1 MKFGTSYLPQG
12 AAIAA
17 LILCVNGGNAATS
30 DPTWPAKWPSSV
42 ADNTKLQ
49 QELVETDYTA
59 EERRNILTILNE
71 ASDEARVA
79 WLRDPKRA
87 PHEGFPGLD
96 KYYGAPGYDEA
107 TSIPDRKDRI
117 LDILAK
123 DNRVFGVYTIS
134 GHHQGPMWGW
144 KGDGK
149 PLEILAFF
157 YRTFDP
163 QGRTTE
169 NYFHTEELQLYVA
182 LGGKVEFPKDG
193 IAAQLAEA
201 PKPGTPFAPR
211 ARPAPAAELTTWPP
225 AQWPAGVASPKL
237 KQWLTEAHWTEEE
250 KQVLYK
256 ALQANQF
263 VAPDYNSP
271 MDFTVAPF
279 CGISCPNGRRGFD
292 YLDYLSGIHGYNPAR
307 SVRDR
312 VVETGDIIAKGKR
325 VIRVFSGRGHQTGYF
340 YGFPGDGHAIEWTE
354 IGSGNSGAGLRAEE
368 LQLYVAMGG
377 KLQFPGKSP
386 SL

>member
-1 MKFGTSYLPQG
+1 MIKPLFHAACAAAFVLAFGVAAAQSDADQAWPQ
-12 AAIAA
+12 
-17 LILCVNGGNAATS
+17 T
-30 DPTWPAKWPSSV
+30 WPSSLTNP
-42 ADNTKLQ
+42 ALQ
-49 QELVETDYTA
+49 AELVKTDYTA
-59 EERRNILTILNE
+59 EERRNIMTVLNE
-71 ASDEARVA
+71 ESDEARAA
-79 WLRDPKRA
+79 WLKNRKRA

-96 KYYGAPGYDEA
+96 KYYGAKGYDEA

-134 GHHQGPMWGW
+134 GHHKGTMWGF

-163 QGRTTE
+163 QGHTVE
-169 NYFHTEELQLYVA
+169 NYFHSEELQLYVA

-193 IAAQLAEA
+193 IAAQIAET
-201 PKPGTPFAPR
+201 PKPSAPPPPR
-211 ARPAPAAELTTWPP
+211 GRPPAPPELTSWPP
-225 AQWPAGVASPKL
+225 AQWPPGVRSPKL
-237 KQWLTEAHWTEEE
+237 IKWLTEAHWTQEEQQALW
-250 KQVLYK
+250 KQLN
-256 ALQANQF
+256 ANAF
-263 VAPDYNSP
+263 VAPDYNTP
-271 MDFTVAPF
+271 LDFTITPF

-312 VVETGDIIAKGKR
+312 FVETDDVIAKGSR
-325 VIRVFSGRGHQTGYF
+325 VIRVFRGSGHQTGYF
-340 YGFPGDGHAIEWTE
+340 YGFPGDGHPIEWLE

-368 LQLYVAMGG
+368 LQLFVAMGG
-377 KLQFPGKSP
+377 KLQFPGKP
-386 SL
+386 PAP